1 MKHLFTLLAL
11 VAFTVAGWAQ
21 NSSHRC
27 GTMEVHD
34 HLMNTNPEYAQRR
47 NVVAQ
52 HTRNYEEFGA
62 QNDVQRV
69 VYTIPV
75 VFHVVYQNATENISD
90 AQLLSQIDV
99 LNEDFRKLNAN
110 FGQTPSVFQGV
121 AADVEIEFCLANIDP
136 NGAPTTGIT
145 RTQTTT
151 NTFNTNDNVKFN
163 SSGGK
168 NAWPAEKYLNF
179 WVADL
184 GNSLLGYAQF
194 PGGPANTDGVVC
206 TYTSIGK
213 PPANPFG
220 GEFNLGRTATHEI
233 GHWLNLYHIWGN
245 EESGC
250 GNSPGSSGTDE
261 VSDTPVQDDATA
273 GCPSF
278 PQISCNNGPNGD
290 MFMNYMDYM
299 YDDCA
304 TMFTNGQ
311 KTRSRALFVVGG
323 ERYSLLS
330 ANVCTSAPPTPGN
343 ACSDTLRFP
352 LVGTEAIYGDA
363 TVGYVAGTNTYND
376 QEKADKFTAV
386 APYTRVK
393 GGFFKFAVANANGV
407 SNHNVTFKLY
417 DDDGTGGLP
426 GTVLATTTVPLST
439 ITASV
444 NADAYTQVTFPTPI
458 TVSGSFY
465 LSYVVSPASGIE
477 ICLYT
482 NTDGNVTTNT
492 AYELFED
499 GSWHAYTEEPA
510 SWGLAVNHAISA
522 WMETIPPT
530 ASFSINDNS
539 VCAGTQVTYTSTTTG
554 SSSIQ
559 WTFPGGSPSTSTQAN
574 PTVTYNNAGTYGATL
589 IANGTCAN
597 QSVTQTQNNFIVVSS
612 TPNTPVITNNNGTL
626 SLGII
631 SGSIQWFVNN
641 VAISGA
647 NTSTHFPT
655 SVGNYT
661 ASVTVNGCTS
671 TSTPFAVSSVGIFNA
686 GSSQTLVF
694 PNPANDF
701 FIIQPSLNANAETFT
716 VLVTDLSGKEVI
728 RKSFNNVVS
737 GTSLEIPTS
746 DLAVG
751 MYQLIMLNNNE
762 KQVAKIAVSR

>member
-1 MKHLFTLLAL
+1 MKQFFTLLAL
-11 VAFTVAGWAQ
+11 VAFTTLGLAQ
-21 NSSHRC
+21 STPHRC
-27 GTMEVHD
+27 GTMEVHE
-34 HLMNTNPEYAQRR
+34 HLMNTNQEYAQRR

-52 HTRNYEEFGA
+52 HTRNYEEFGV
-62 QNDVQRV
+62 QNDAQRV

-90 AQLLSQIDV
+90 AQLISQIDV
-99 LNEDFRKLNAN
+99 LNEDFRRLNAN
-110 FGQTPSVFQGV
+110 FSQTPAAFQGV
-121 AADVEIEFCLANIDP
+121 AADFEIEFCLASVDP

-145 RTQTTT
+145 RTQTTV
-151 NTFNTNDNVKFN
+151 NSFNTNDNVKFN

-168 NAWPAEKYLNF
+168 NAWPADEYLNI

-184 GNSLLGYAQF
+184 GSSLLGYAQF

-206 TYTSIGK
+206 TYTSVGR
-213 PPANPFG
+213 PPANPFNNA
-220 GEFNLGRTATHEI
+220 FNLGRTATHEI

-245 EESGC
+245 EDSGC
-250 GNSPGSSGTDE
+250 GNTAGSSGTDE
-261 VSDTPVQDDATA
+261 VSDTPVQDDATT
-273 GCPSF
+273 GCPNF
-278 PQISCNNGPNGD
+278 PAISCSNGPNGD

-299 YDDCA
+299 DDDCA

-352 LVGTEAIYGDA
+352 LIGTEAIYVDA

-407 SNHNVTFKLY
+407 NNHNVTFKLY
-417 DDDGTGGLP
+417 DDDGAGGLP
-426 GTVLATTTVPLST
+426 NTVLATTTVPLST
-439 ITASV
+439 ITANV
-444 NADAYTQVTFPTPI
+444 TADAYTQVTFPTPV

-465 LSYVVSPASGIE
+465 LSYAVSPASGIE
-477 ICLYT
+477 ISLYT
-482 NTDGNVTTNT
+482 NTDGDVTTNT

-510 SWGLAVNHAISA
+510 SWGLTVNHAISA

-530 ASFSINDNS
+530 ASFSVNDNS
-539 VCAGTQVTYTSTTTG
+539 VCAGTQVSYTSATTG
-554 SSSIQ
+554 SSSVQ

-574 PTVTYNNAGTYGATL
+574 PTVTYNSAGTYGATL
-589 IANGTCAN
+589 VANGSCAN

-612 TPNTPVITNNNGTL
+612 TPNTPVISNNNGTL

-631 SGSIQWFVNN
+631 SGAIQWFVNN

-647 NTSTHFPT
+647 NSSTHFPT
-655 SVGNYT
+655 TVGNYT
-661 ASVTVNGCTS
+661 ATVTVNGCTS
-671 TSTPFAVSSVGIFNA
+671 TSTPFAVTSVGVFNV
-686 GSSQTLVF
+686 GTSKTLVF
-694 PNPANDF
+694 PNPANDY
-701 FIIQPSLNANAETFT
+701 FIIQPSLEVTAETFT
-716 VLVTDLSGKEVI
+716 VIVTDLSGKEVI
-728 RKSFNNVVS
+728 RKSFNHVVS
-737 GTSLEIPTS
+737 GASLEISTS

-751 MYQLIMLNNNE
+751 MYQMIMLTNNE